1 MLGSSV
7 VAAVSTEELTGIA
20 NSLQSRTFR
29 SFETYFVVTAMYL
42 VMALGFR
49 AVFAGLYWTIFRRG
63 RPASLTS

>member
-29 SFETYFVVTAMYL
+29 SFETYFIVTAMYL

-63 RPASLTS
+63 RPA